1 MVSIESRKQF
11 RELWPLALKLSDLKR
26 FKNYFTF
33 QAFTW
38 KNMLEISLKLSDLRV
53 FFFFFYCFTLQSTYC
68 LFNFNLFEGKLKKC
82 FLMKANGIFDMIE
95 NCYSKVLI
103 NLFPLE
109 ILWLQFARKRL
120 RRISATFFFNCVFA
134 ARSIFYCQPF
144 SNLKFFFVLF
154 LEIKFW

>member
-1 MVSIESRKQF
+1 
-11 RELWPLALKLSDLKR
+11 
-26 FKNYFTF
+26 
-33 QAFTW
+33 
-38 KNMLEISLKLSDLRV
+38 MLEISLKLSDLGV
-53 FFFFFYCFTLQSTYC
+53 FFFYCFTLQSTYC
-68 LFNFNLFEGKLKKC
+68 LSNFNLFEGKLKC

-95 NCYSKVLI
+95 NCFSKVLI

-120 RRISATFFFNCVFA
+120 CRISATFLFNCVFA
-134 ARSIFYCQPF
+134 ACSIFYCQPF